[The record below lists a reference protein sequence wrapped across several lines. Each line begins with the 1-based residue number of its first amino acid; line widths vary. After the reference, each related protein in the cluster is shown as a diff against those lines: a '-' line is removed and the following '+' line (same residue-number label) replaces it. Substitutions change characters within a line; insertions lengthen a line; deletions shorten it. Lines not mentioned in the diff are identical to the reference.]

1 MYLNI
6 IILLFTLMTS
16 SVAFVYFNMF
26 VKSRERFVKFWG
38 ICWLTYSASL
48 ILLNIAI
55 NKNIIELMEIRK
67 ICDMYNILF
76 LLFGCYSMAHIQIP
90 SFWYRFSLYLS
101 IWVFLGA
108 IYKFTTLSL
117 YIPVS
122 LYQYGMVCF
131 IVYIVIVKWDFT
143 LPQKIMFSLIFSVW
157 GLGKAS
163 LSLYD
168 STSMTGYSF
177 YIMEIIF
184 SNLLYFSII
193 AAYLQYSK
201 MKIASSAR
209 LYRII
214 TENASDVI
222 LYYSLQPRKNFTYI
236 SPSVEDLTGYVANY
250 FYNDPKFYM
259 NITHPDYFNDI
270 DTIFSGEN
278 ESNNPVLI
286 KIVTKDDIEKWVEF
300 HSSVLYDENGNPEA
314 IESFVH
320 DITLLK
326 DAENEL
332 KASKHARDVLLSSVS
347 HELKTP
353 VTSINGYSRA
363 LLDNIITSPEERE
376 NALQLIYS
384 KSLMLERLIND
395 LFQLSKLETNQ
406 FSFQYMEMTADVLC
420 RQLIEKHSYDV
431 ITRKLDLSVEV
442 NYEELK
448 GQYIICDPERINQVF
463 SNLLYNAFKHSFE
476 NGKIIMYFQIHKK
489 PAYLLIGITDTGT
502 GISPED
508 LPHIFERFYKSH
520 GTNSVKN
527 QSGSGLGLTISKEII
542 EAHGGTINVKST
554 FGKGASF
561 YFTIPIYED

>member
-1 MYLNI
+1 MQ
-6 IILLFTLMTS
+6 
-16 SVAFVYFNMF
+16 
-26 VKSRERFVKFWG
+26 SR
-38 ICWLTYSASL
+38 
-48 ILLNIAI
+48 
-55 NKNIIELMEIRK
+55 IRPVGE
-67 ICDMYNILF
+67 
-76 LLFGCYSMAHIQIP
+76 GCA
-90 SFWYRFSLYLS
+90 
-101 IWVFLGA
+101 
-108 IYKFTTLSL
+108 
-117 YIPVS
+117 
-122 LYQYGMVCF
+122 
-131 IVYIVIVKWDFT
+131 
-143 LPQKIMFSLIFSVW
+143 
-157 GLGKAS
+157 
-163 LSLYD
+163 
-168 STSMTGYSF
+168 
-177 YIMEIIF
+177 E
-184 SNLLYFSII
+184 
-193 AAYLQYSK
+193 SK
-201 MKIASSAR
+201 R
-209 LYRII
+209 
-214 TENASDVI
+214 
-222 LYYSLQPRKNFTYI
+222 
-236 SPSVEDLTGYVANY
+236 
-250 FYNDPKFYM
+250 
-259 NITHPDYFNDI
+259 
-270 DTIFSGEN
+270 N

-520 GTNSVKN
+520 GTN
-527 QSGSGLGLTISKEII
+527 
-542 EAHGGTINVKST
+542 
-554 FGKGASF
+554 
-561 YFTIPIYED
+561 